1 MDNSGV
7 EAQGSDDSRLYRA
20 GAISALAVGLSY
32 IAIIA
37 LYIPLG
43 APPIGVE
50 PRLAYLAANTRAW
63 GAILGLSVVTDFLF
77 IPVALSLYYALK
89 RFSGSVMLMATACV
103 SLFVFLDLAITWT
116 NYAALITLSSRY
128 ATTAGAERAGVLAAA
143 NYATAV
149 LESRLLFV
157 YNTLT
162 LAVGIL
168 LTGFAMLKQKGA
180 GKRIFSRTTAYLGLL
195 TGVFGIVSVLGPVFV
210 TAMGATIIATSILT
224 TVWLFFVAH
233 GLYKFPCNKALLSS
247 DIATSSLNRAS
258 NG

>member
-7 EAQGSDDSRLYRA
+7 ERLYRA

-37 LYIPLG
+37 LYIPIG

-50 PRLAYLAANTRAW
+50 PRLAYLAAHTGAW
-63 GAILGLSVVTDFLF
+63 WAILGLSVVTDFLF
-77 IPVALSLYYALK
+77 IPVALSLYSALK
-89 RFSGSVMLMATACV
+89 RFSGTVMLMATACV
-103 SLFVFLDLAITWT
+103 ALFVFLDLAITWT
-116 NYAALITLSSRY
+116 NYAALISLSGKY
-128 ATTAGAERAGVLAAA
+128 ATAANDAQRAAVLAAA

-168 LTGFAMLKQKGA
+168 LTGFAMLQQKGA
-180 GKRIFSRTTAYLGLL
+180 GKSIFRKGTAYLGLL
-195 TGVFGIVSVLGPVFV
+195 TGVLGIVSVFGPVFV
-210 TAMGATIIATSILT
+210 TALNATIIATSILT
-224 TVWLFFVAH
+224 TVWLFFVAYE
-233 GLYKFPCNKALLSS
+233 LYKFPCNRALLSS
-247 DIATSSLNRAS
+247 DISTSSLNRAS